1 MSRLK
6 KTLKDDSKKAQ
17 IASQNLEESTAIK
30 EIEKVQSEPNVS
42 TERDITPCKTKEEF
56 YEYAIDEF
64 TKIEGKG
71 VAGKPGEIYADCLGH
86 PTIGVGHLV
95 VHKMDVL
102 GGMKYNKKTK
112 RKTYHKPNPQA
123 VAAYREKFI
132 ELPLLD
138 NDGNP
143 MSDEEKGQKYDR
155 MISMMKAKRRGLTN
169 KELWSI
175 GMGHLDEDGMK
186 QTFAK
191 DVEKA
196 TNLAIEDHP
205 DDFWNMPRSAQASLV
220 HMYFWGKGKVAERL
234 QSDENTTIGEQLP
247 NAVRVGLKPN
257 NAIRNLADEAK
268 RDSFLL
274 KQQIQPEMI
283 PQQPSKPI
291 NFAKMNTGR
300 EL

>member
-1 MSRLK
+1 MSKLREI
-6 KTLKDDSKKAQ
+6 LKDETEKAAFALNRPIKKLPEQAENHD
-17 IASQNLEESTAIK
+17 IPEEQSAEK
-30 EIEKVQSEPNVS
+30 NIE
-42 TERDITPCKTKEEF
+42 PCQTKEEF

-71 VAGKPGEIYADCLGH
+71 VPGKPGEIYADSLGH

-112 RKTYHKPNPQA
+112 RKTYHKANPQA

-143 MSDEEKGQKYDR
+143 MSDEEKGQKFDQ
-155 MISMMKAKRRGLTN
+155 MISLMKKRRRGLTN
-169 KELWSI
+169 RELWSI
-175 GMGHLDEDGMK
+175 GMGHLDEEGMK

-196 TNLAIEDHP
+196 TDLAIEDHP

-234 QSDENTTIGEQLP
+234 QSDEDKTIGEKLP
-247 NAVRVGLKPN
+247 AAVRVGLNPN
-257 NAIRNLADEAK
+257 RAIRNLADEAA

-274 KQQIQPEMI
+274 KQQMQPEVI
-283 PQQPSKPI
+283 PQQPSKPLK
-291 NFAKMNTGR
+291 FALKNEGYDR
-300 EL
+300 